1 MAKMLLLTIAFLS
14 GLAKSDALFFVPT
27 AAAYRPAPSWLS
39 WFDEIDSNFETVRAL
54 TKTVDKIARAPT
66 WSSADD
72 HYSTRLAIGTGI
84 DAASLSASLSTDGS
98 KLSLSGKKD
107 IEGCTC
113 SEKTVADIELPFTP
127 KQDDVSLEFSESERI
142 LEIRLNR
149 HAKLD
154 DDAARKLTIK
164 PKQKVTADEK
174 KEQTEVAA
182 RPSDTLE
189 ANEKTLMAKFRAA
202 ATVTSAFGTEEAGKN
217 ADGKVENTTTQ
228 EAGEAEGA

>member
-27 AAAYRPAPSWLS
+27 AAYRPAPSWLS
-39 WFDEIDSNFETVRAL
+39 WFDEIDSHFEAARAL
-54 TKTVDKIARAPT
+54 TKSVDKIARAPT

-113 SEKTVADIELPFTP
+113 GEKTVADIELPFTP
-127 KQDDVSLEFSESERI
+127 KQDDVKLEFSESERI

-174 KEQTEVAA
+174 TEHQTEVAA
-182 RPSDTLE
+182 KPSDTLE

-202 ATVTSAFGTEEAGKN
+202 ASVTSAFGAEEAGKN
-217 ADGKVENTTTQ
+217 ADAKVENTTTQ